1 MKIAIF
7 SELFYPYVLGGGEN
21 RYYQIAKRLAK
32 KHEVHVFTM
41 KLKNE
46 RSYEEID
53 GIFVHRIGI
62 LKHPLDKRSL
72 MPLPFYLTS
81 SLFQNIRNF
90 DVIDCNTYFPCIAGF
105 LKSRLNKIPIVAT
118 IHDVYLNMWG
128 ESLGNRMLQ
137 PIGRFIEK
145 IVCSLPYDKIITVSS
160 STKKLLM
167 RYFSVQEERIEIIPN
182 GIDIKLIDS
191 VKAKKIKNQICYVG
205 RLVPHKHVE
214 DLILAIEKLRKDIP
228 DIRCKI
234 VGGGILKENL
244 EAMIKEKKLE
254 NNVKILGY
262 MKDYKDVIRIM
273 KESEVFVLPSTRE
286 GFGIVMLEAMRCK
299 AVPVAYKLE
308 AYKDFCNEKNSIL
321 VRERNVEGLV
331 ESIKKLLIDDK
342 LRKKMSEEGYNTS
355 REFSWGEIVLKVEKT
370 YKELL
375 Q

>member
-1 MKIAIF
+1 
-7 SELFYPYVLGGGEN
+7 
-21 RYYQIAKRLAK
+21 
-32 KHEVHVFTM
+32 
-41 KLKNE
+41 
-46 RSYEEID
+46 
-53 GIFVHRIGI
+53 
-62 LKHPLDKRSL
+62 
-72 MPLPFYLTS
+72 
-81 SLFQNIRNF
+81 
-90 DVIDCNTYFPCIAGF
+90 
-105 LKSRLNKIPIVAT
+105 
-118 IHDVYLNMWG
+118 
-128 ESLGNRMLQ
+128 
-137 PIGRFIEK
+137 
-145 IVCSLPYDKIITVSS
+145 
-160 STKKLLM
+160 KKLLM

-234 VGGGILKENL
+234 VGGGILKEKL
-244 EAMIKEKKLE
+244 EAMIKERKLE

-321 VRERNVEGLV
+321 VRERNVEKLSK
-331 ESIKKLLIDDK
+331 SIKFLIENRK
-342 LRKKMSEEGYNTS
+342 IRKKMSIQGFKDAINYD
-355 REFSWGEIVLKVEKT
+355 WDKIAKMVEKI
-370 YKELL
+370 YNY
-375 Q
+375 

>member
-1 MKIAIF
+1 
-7 SELFYPYVLGGGEN
+7 
-21 RYYQIAKRLAK
+21 
-32 KHEVHVFTM
+32 
-41 KLKNE
+41 
-46 RSYEEID
+46 
-53 GIFVHRIGI
+53 
-62 LKHPLDKRSL
+62 
-72 MPLPFYLTS
+72 TS
-81 SLFQNIRNF
+81 SFFQNIRNF
-90 DVIDCNTYFPCIAGF
+90 DVIDCNTYFSCIAGF

-160 STKKLLM
+160 STKKLIM

-321 VRERNVEGLV
+321 VRERNVEGLTN
-331 ESIKKLLIDDK
+331 SIKYLLENE
-342 LRKKMSEEGYNTS
+342 KKRRRMAEDAFRTAERFRWN
-355 REFSWGEIVLKVEKT
+355 EIAKKVENV
-370 YKELL
+370 YKMTN
-375 Q
+375 